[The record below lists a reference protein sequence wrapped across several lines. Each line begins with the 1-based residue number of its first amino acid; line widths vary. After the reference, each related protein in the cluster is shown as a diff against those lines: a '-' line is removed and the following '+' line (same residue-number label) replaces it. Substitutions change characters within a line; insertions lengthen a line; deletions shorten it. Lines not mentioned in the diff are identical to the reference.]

1 MNKILF
7 SNKISDI
14 KKAEEEEEEE
24 KSKHIKW
31 TV

>member
-24 KSKHIKW
+24 SKHIKW